1 MTMNC
6 NADEPKPK
14 YACQACGSTRLRSEL
29 NAFNVFIARG
39 DKLVHVRDE
48 GIACSLQEL
57 YCYECG
63 EEIDAG
69 YLGNIR
75 IE

>member
-1 MTMNC
+1 MNSE
-6 NADEPKPK
+6 NNEAPPK
-14 YACQACGSTRLRSEL
+14 YGCHECGSVELRSEL

-39 DKLVHVRDE
+39 DRLVHVRDE
-48 GIACSLQEL
+48 GVACGLQEL

-69 YLGNIR
+69 YLGDIR